1 MNGLDR
7 MQAAMVAYFSAEKQE
22 SLLFVL
28 VGVAAIAASAFLLAR
43 RHRLRAMAYP
53 LIAVALIQ
61 IAVGGSVYLRT
72 DAQVA
77 TLQAQLVLAPAAYRA
92 EELARMDKVSAGF
105 RLYKGIEI
113 ALIAAGAV
121 MIAAGVRRRQA
132 LVAAGIGL
140 VLQASIMLV
149 LDLFAERRA
158 EQYIEAIRQLPAPG
172 KALP

>member
-28 VGVAAIAASAFLLAR
+28 VGVAAIAASAYLLAR

-53 LIAVALIQ
+53 LIAIALIQ

-72 DAQVA
+72 DEQVA
-77 TLQAQLVLAPAAYRA
+77 TLQAQLALAPAAYRA

-113 ALIAAGAV
+113 ALIVAGAV
-121 MIAAGVRRRQA
+121 MIAGFRRRQA
-132 LVAAGIGL
+132 LLAAGIGL

-158 EQYIEAIRQLPAPG
+158 EHYIEAIRQLPA
-172 KALP
+172 AIVN